1 MGETLSHT
9 AKAQA
14 VLPSRG
20 RSVGLRRSGPSCV
33 ELSDRLLAMRMDGCQ
48 LPHLGELQKGLPA
61 PGQSG

>member
-20 RSVGLRRSGPSCV
+20 RSVGLHRSGPQLYCAFRSAIDN
-33 ELSDRLLAMRMDGCQ
+33 EDGWMSAAS
-48 LPHLGELQKGLPA
+48 PR
-61 PGQSG
+61 